1 MPETIINRPD
11 LQSFQQKYG
20 QSLITVLFWVLFFFF
35 MRPLIGIVGWFFG
48 VQLFTDIMIERGGY
62 HALFDLLTWYA
73 GIVVLIGL
81 VLEGWS
87 LYNLYRYGRNE
98 KRKHQP
104 QSVKG
109 SEMAVYFQVDPDWL
123 GELQA
128 AKQVTL
134 EHDSYGRL
142 INPGEGLDEQWPRIS
157 LQR

>member
-134 EHDSYGRL
+134 EHDAYGRL